1 MNTNTKN
8 EIIKVL
14 PTDIFNGVIN
24 QINFENLDN
33 FVNLLI
39 TRYVSSR
46 GSEGV
51 KRQIENDSQS
61 DTSNFLTHIIEVGSL
76 IIIQESNLLSNN
88 IDNNEIATVAVS
100 LSLNISIATSLKSL
114 NIFDLDTIV
123 YYAFEALETLFP
135 RILNHIDNS
144 HNDNNYIN
152 GLKNNYLLSK
162 I

>member
-46 GSEGV
+46 GIEVV
-51 KRQIENDSQS
+51 KR
-61 DTSNFLTHIIEVGSL
+61 
-76 IIIQESNLLSNN
+76 
-88 IDNNEIATVAVS
+88 EI
-100 LSLNISIATSLKSL
+100 KKR
-114 NIFDLDTIV
+114 
-123 YYAFEALETLFP
+123 FP
-135 RILNHIDNS
+135 I
-144 HNDNNYIN
+144 
-152 GLKNNYLLSK
+152 
-162 I
+162 